1 MWITITKEMGC
12 PPLTLSRGYL
22 YLLKLLYRKI
32 KYIVS
37 PIRKINK
44 AIREYREPYTYENS
58 DYASQIV
65 CIGICDRSF

>member
-65 CIGICDRSF
+65 CIGICDRFF